1 MNCEERSMPVKFPP
15 MRAQLELQRVHDLLN
30 FALSEPLVRR
40 ILPDEL
46 LRPLT
51 MAADC
56 LCWALHH
63 DASTDGHRCEH
74 ASNFGDLIFW
84 LQHDLAEMGV
94 GQDDRPEEEYIIEED

>member
-1 MNCEERSMPVKFPP
+1 MAEMAPTKFPP
-15 MRAQLELQRVHDLLN
+15 MRPQIELQRVHDLLG
-30 FALSEPLVRR
+30 FALGEPLLRKR
-40 ILPDEL
+40 LPDEL
-46 LRPLT
+46 IAPMT

-63 DASTDGHRCEH
+63 DVGDGVYSCPH

-94 GQDDRPEEEYIIEED
+94 GQDDRPEEEYIIEEG